1 MILKVLRPLWTDH
14 RDTAKKVRGQMEKII
29 AAGYAGHGL
38 KPGDNP
44 CVWKNDLE
52 SSLAA
57 KGQTKK
63 SYKSMPYSDAPAFM
77 ADLNTR
83 EALSA
88 KPLQFLTLTAVRA
101 ANVRFMEWGDVDL
114 EKAVWTIP
122 GDKVKNRKEFRVPL
136 SAAALKILNSMPR
149 INDLVFPGMKGKA
162 MSDAT

>member
-1 MILKVLRPLWTDH
+1 
-14 RDTAKKVRGQMEKII
+14 MEKII

-44 CVWKNDLE
+44 SVWKNNLE
-52 SSLAA
+52 RSLAA
-57 KGQTKK
+57 KGQAIK
-63 SYKSMPYSDAPAFM
+63 SHKSMPYSDAPAFM

-83 EALSA
+83 EALST

-122 GDKVKNRKEFRVPL
+122 GDKVKNRK
-136 SAAALKILNSMPR
+136 
-149 INDLVFPGMKGKA
+149 
-162 MSDAT
+162 